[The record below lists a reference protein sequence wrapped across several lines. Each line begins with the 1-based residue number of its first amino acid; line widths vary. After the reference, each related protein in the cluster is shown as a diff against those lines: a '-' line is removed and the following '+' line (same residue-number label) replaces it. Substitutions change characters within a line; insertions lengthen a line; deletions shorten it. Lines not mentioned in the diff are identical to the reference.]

1 MHSAAFLHT
10 FGSCVPLG
18 GIVFILFMVTG
29 LRTFLAEEGVGRL
42 SNFIHQK
49 NEMA

>member
-1 MHSAAFLHT
+1 MHSAAFHHT
-10 FGSCVPLG
+10 CGFVPLG
-18 GIVFILFMVTG
+18 GIVFILFMVTD

-49 NEMA
+49 NEMT